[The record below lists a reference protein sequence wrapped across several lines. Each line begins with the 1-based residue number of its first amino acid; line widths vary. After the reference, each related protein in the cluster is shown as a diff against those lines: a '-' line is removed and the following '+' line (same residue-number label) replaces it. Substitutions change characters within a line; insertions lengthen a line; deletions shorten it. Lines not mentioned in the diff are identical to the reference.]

1 MNRKQYQKEKNRFD
15 YLNKLLYRAAQ
26 SKLSKMPKEERQY
39 WIDKAKKMDEFYSTH
54 PHINNHFRGKYKP
67 HIVMAEEGKW
77 EGKWI
82 IHRNWAYIP
91 SWCTYRKE
99 HPREEQAKKQM
110 LEIIKEAFKCQRES
124 NTTNS

>member
-1 MNRKQYQKEKNRFD
+1 MNRKQYQKEKNKFD

-26 SKLSKMPKEERQY
+26 SKLAKMPKEERQY
-39 WIDKAKKMDEFYSTH
+39 WIDKARKMDAFYSAH

-77 EGKWI
+77 I
-82 IHRNWAYIP
+82 IHQNWAYMP

-99 HPREEQAKKQM
+99 HPSEEQAKKQM
-110 LEIIKEAFKCQRES
+110 LKIIKEAFKCQSES
-124 NTTNS
+124 STTNS

>member
-1 MNRKQYQKEKNRFD
+1 MNRKQYQKKKNRFD

-39 WIDKAKKMDEFYSTH
+39 WIDKAKKMDAFYSAH

-77 EGKWI
+77 I
-82 IHRNWAYIP
+82 IHQNWAYMP

-99 HPREEQAKKQM
+99 HPSEEQAEKQM
-110 LEIIKEAFKCQRES
+110 LKIIKEAFKCQRES